1 MTNNR
6 DFAERTL
13 GHYFRLVARSAGVQ
27 WDSDNDAE
35 VANIVDAL
43 LQEARYEALEAVR
56 QELSEDGIALV
67 YSMAQNKETVKT
79 AVAEALHREQEAERM
94 DCPPAIM
101 LEHAAQRLD
110 ARAAQQTQ
118 RAPLV
123 EPTYEKKQAQ
133 TDTQDG
139 VHVATSMLD
148 ADTAHVEVCTTD
160 GKPIVTATVSTGT
173 GYVRLYHAQG
183 YVVEVLRGEDYWQ
196 TQQTQPVDA
205 TQTDGAGP
213 TVSCPFCGYTGAPVH
228 HKTRPYYLQCSHC
241 QMLWQKHIGDDAVCP
256 VCHGVSYLIHTDNA
270 GPDVAQCLDCGHD
283 AYWHE
288 FHKEWHAVTHFALSS
303 CGVCRA
309 TQEG

>member
-67 YSMAQNKETVKT
+67 YALAQNTETVKT

-101 LEHAAQRLD
+101 LEHYARHLD
-110 ARAAQQTQ
+110 ARAAQQAQ

-123 EPTYEKKQAQ
+123 EPTYEKKQ
-133 TDTQDG
+133 
-139 VHVATSMLD
+139 
-148 ADTAHVEVCTTD
+148 
-160 GKPIVTATVSTGT
+160 KTATQAQPVPVSAIA
-173 GYVRLYHAQG
+173 YLMA
-183 YVVEVLRGEDYWQ
+183 DIA
-196 TQQTQPVDA
+196 PVDA
-205 TQTDGAGP
+205 Q
-213 TVSCPFCGYTGAPVH
+213 
-228 HKTRPYYLQCSHC
+228 
-241 QMLWQKHIGDDAVCP
+241 
-256 VCHGVSYLIHTDNA
+256 
-270 GPDVAQCLDCGHD
+270 DVAKQQE
-283 AYWHE
+283 A
-288 FHKEWHAVTHFALSS
+288 
-303 CGVCRA
+303 RA
-309 TQEG
+309 TVTAWLESLEAEEE